1 VQGLL
6 DTLEAAYGPGAA
18 IDSEKLEPFLGEAGR
33 VAPWDLTD
41 AIDAGDTAT
50 ALAALGRL
58 TGAGGSHPLVI
69 LSVLHR
75 HYQAMLRL
83 DGAGVTSG
91 EQAATLLGMRSSFP
105 ARKALEQGRRMGPA
119 RLGRA
124 ITLLA
129 EADLDVRGRSAL
141 PDGTVLE
148 VLVGRLSRSA
158 LSGRRRPVA
167 VAAPRPG
174 DARRDRRRRARY
186 FLVLTGS
193 CSPALAAWR
202 MRRDLRFEAWFLW
215 ITPWAAARSMRRTAI
230 RMASAVSSVPASMA
244 LTAVLVRVRISE
256 RTDLFL
262 SRRRSFWRLRLI
274 WLLMLAT

>member
-1 VQGLL
+1 LVERLHAAPVRLDVRAATLLGDHLGGDLSRVQGLL

-41 AIDAGDTAT
+41 AIDAGDTPT

-58 TGAGGSHPLVI
+58 VGPGGSHPLVI

-91 EQAATLLGMRSSFP
+91 EQAAELLGMRSAFP
-105 ARKALEQGRRMGPA
+105 AKKALEQGRRMGPA
-119 RLGRA
+119 RIGRA
-124 ITLLA
+124 ITLLS

-148 VLVGRLSRSA
+148 VLVGRLSRLGGVRETAAGRGAGRSPA
-158 LSGRRRPVA
+158 RRR
-167 VAAPRPG
+167 
-174 DARRDRRRRARY
+174 
-186 FLVLTGS
+186 
-193 CSPALAAWR
+193 
-202 MRRDLRFEAWFLW
+202 
-215 ITPWAAARSMRRTAI
+215 
-230 RMASAVSSVPASMA
+230 
-244 LTAVLVRVRISE
+244 
-256 RTDLFL
+256 
-262 SRRRSFWRLRLI
+262 
-274 WLLMLAT
+274 